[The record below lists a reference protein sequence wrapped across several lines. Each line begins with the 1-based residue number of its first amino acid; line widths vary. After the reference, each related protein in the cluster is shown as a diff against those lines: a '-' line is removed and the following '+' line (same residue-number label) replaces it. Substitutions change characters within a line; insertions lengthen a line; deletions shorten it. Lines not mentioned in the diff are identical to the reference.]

1 MNEILPMRWTGI
13 PVYPSDP
20 PDDFDRDPC
29 VWYWYKDPADIPA
42 RLPRALRGVQVIERV
57 FSRKPPSM
65 PIVWPVT

>member
-1 MNEILPMRWTGI
+1 MNELLPMRWTGL

-42 RLPRALRGVQVIERV
+42 RFRERYERVQVIDCV
-57 FSRKPPSM
+57 FSRRPPSM
-65 PIVWPVT
+65 PIAWPVT